1 MGHDSVL
8 SVLMSG
14 QNCRVVAIMQ
24 GGGVLK
30 NLFYHSP
37 QFKTPWYFIIDSVY
51 QASPSQKYKCS
62 HCKVLRRNYCHEI
75 ASVYQGKM
83 KSYYLRVERERRN
96 KILYIFLFA
105 QIQCILLNGV
115 SLQHIF
121 PPFYCHHSFVKQ
133 YILLICKKFMD

>member
-83 KSYYLRVERERRN
+83 KSYYLRVERETKQNPVYFFVCLDLVHFTERC
-96 KILYIFLFA
+96 KPIAYISPV
-105 QIQCILLNGV
+105 LL
-115 SLQHIF
+115 S
-121 PPFYCHHSFVKQ
+121 PFV
-133 YILLICKKFMD
+133 CKTIHFIDL